1 MKKQIFINNEP
12 TIYEI
17 DEFGILYNTQ
27 TNKILKGCV
36 NGNYKIYTLRYKNKS
51 YKMRAHRLVAKYFLP
66 NPENLPVVDHI
77 NGNTFDNNVNN
88 LRWVSYQDNSKN
100 ICPNLNKININNIE
114 NTEDIW
120 KQYRN
125 SCYLISQTGKIK
137 NQKTNKMLKGTIDQY
152 GYIYYNLKNTVNK
165 YVAIHRAVWE
175 CFGGNLIDGLVIN
188 HKDGNKLNNHINN
201 LEQISPKQNI
211 NHMLTQVH
219 PELNTIVY
227 QYDKKGNLINTYSSI
242 NECGRQLNLDARHI
256 AASVNNKVLFYK
268 NWFFVKSKEQLQE
281 KMKIWSSHRCRTIQQ
296 YDLNGQL
303 LQEFKSIQEAVN
315 AGYGSYSNISNCL
328 CGKYKTANGYKWKR
342 I

>member
-17 DEFGILYNTQ
+17 DEYGILYNIQ
-27 TNKILKGCV
+27 TKKILKGSI
-36 NGNYKIYTLRYKNKS
+36 NGNYRIYTLRHKNKS
-51 YKMRAHRLVAKYFLP
+51 YKMRAHRLVAEYFLP
-66 NPENLPVVDHI
+66 NPHNLPVVDHI
-77 NGNTFDNNVNN
+77 NGDTFDNSVNN
-88 LRWVSYQDNSKN
+88 LRWASYENNNKN
-100 ICPNLNKININNIE
+100 KHEKLNKININSQEKE
-114 NTEDIW
+114 NDIW

-137 NQKTNKMLKGTIDQY
+137 NQKTNKMLKGSIDQY
-152 GYIYYNLKNTVNK
+152 GYICYNLKDTIKK
-165 YVAIHRAVWE
+165 YTLIHRAVWE

-211 NHMLTQVH
+211 SHMLSKIH
-219 PELNTIVY
+219 PELSTIVY
-227 QYDKKGNLINTYSSI
+227 QYDKKGNLINTYPSI

-256 AASVNNKVLFYK
+256 AACINNKTLFYK
-268 NWFFVKSKEQLQE
+268 NWFFVKSEEQLQE
-281 KMKIWSSHRCRTIQQ
+281 KIKTWASHRCRTIQQ

-303 LQEFKSIQEAVN
+303 LREFKSIQEAVD